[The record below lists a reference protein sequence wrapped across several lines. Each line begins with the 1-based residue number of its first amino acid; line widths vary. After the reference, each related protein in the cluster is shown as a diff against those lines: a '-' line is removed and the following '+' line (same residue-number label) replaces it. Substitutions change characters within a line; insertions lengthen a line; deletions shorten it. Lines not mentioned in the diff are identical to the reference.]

1 MTSTK
6 DHFKLTWE
14 DFRFAIVGPLLAAP
28 PEQGQLQAV
37 LRELASKQWAHPLDP
52 NRLLRFSRATIER
65 WYYKALRTQNPV
77 KALRRQQRQDAG
89 TLRAL
94 MPAVQS
100 FLKLEFKS

>member
-1 MTSTK
+1 MTSKK

-52 NRLLRFSRATIER
+52 DWPS
-65 WYYKALRTQNPV
+65 
-77 KALRRQQRQDAG
+77 
-89 TLRAL
+89 
-94 MPAVQS
+94 
-100 FLKLEFKS
+100 